1 MGDVGLVREALAHRS
16 RLVSLGPAPGQARG
30 RVARGRLGWEHAFT
44 MRLPFFPLHAV
55 VFPHLPL
62 PLHVF
67 EERYRR
73 MTEDL
78 VADDS
83 PWAGRFVV
91 SMITDG
97 PEVGGEASARPIGTI
112 CEVRTAERLA
122 DGRWVLLA
130 VGVARAVIGAVDRSG
145 SYALVEVAELEEN
158 EGDEA
163 AALLPSVQH
172 ALDRYLA
179 TVKRFVVRS
188 ASVNEGSDERRE
200 MTASLDEVLKPIELP
215 EDPSAAS
222 YAVAGLLQVE
232 LTRKQRLLE
241 LPDAAA
247 RLGAELELLRRE
259 TRLLDDGELPTVPA
273 SDLGYNPN

>member
-1 MGDVGLVREALAHRS
+1 M
-16 RLVSLGPAPGQARG
+16 
-30 RVARGRLGWEHAFT
+30 
-44 MRLPFFPLHAV
+44 
-55 VFPHLPL
+55 
-62 PLHVF
+62 
-67 EERYRR
+67 
-73 MTEDL
+73 
-78 VADDS
+78 
-83 PWAGRFVV
+83 
-91 SMITDG
+91 
-97 PEVGGEASARPIGTI
+97 
-112 CEVRTAERLA
+112 
-122 DGRWVLLA
+122 
-130 VGVARAVIGAVDRSG
+130 ARAVIGAVDRSG

-163 AALLPSVQH
+163 AALLPSVQQ

-188 ASVNEGSDERRE
+188 ASVNEGTDERRE

>member
-1 MGDVGLVREALAHRS
+1 
-16 RLVSLGPAPGQARG
+16 
-30 RVARGRLGWEHAFT
+30 

-78 VADDS
+78 VADGS

-97 PEVGGEASARPIGTI
+97 PEVGGEAAARPIGTI

-145 SYALVEVAELEEN
+145 SYALVEVAELEEQ
-158 EGDEA
+158 EGDDA
-163 AALLPSVQH
+163 AALLPSVQR
-172 ALDRYLA
+172 ALDAYLA

-188 ASVNEGSDERRE
+188 ASVSEGSDERRD

-241 LPDAAA
+241 LPDATA

>member
-1 MGDVGLVREALAHRS
+1 
-16 RLVSLGPAPGQARG
+16 
-30 RVARGRLGWEHAFT
+30 

-62 PLHVF
+62 PLHIF

-78 VADDS
+78 VADGS

-91 SMITDG
+91 SMITEG
-97 PEVGGEASARPIGTI
+97 PEVGGEATARPIGTV

-122 DGRWVLLA
+122 DGRWVLLV

-145 SYALVEVAELEEN
+145 PYAVAEVAEI
-158 EGDEA
+158 DEQHEDADA
-163 AALLPSVQH
+163 AALLPPVQH
-172 ALDRYLA
+172 ALDAYLD

-188 ASVNEGSDERRE
+188 ASVGDRPDERRD

-215 EDPSAAS
+215 HDPTAAS

-241 LPDAAA
+241 LPDATA

>member
-1 MGDVGLVREALAHRS
+1 ML
-16 RLVSLGPAPGQARG
+16 
-30 RVARGRLGWEHAFT
+30 
-44 MRLPFFPLHAV
+44 LPLFPLHAV

-62 PLHVF
+62 PLHIF

-78 VADDS
+78 VADGS
-83 PWAGRFVV
+83 AWAGRFVV
-91 SMITDG
+91 SMITEG
-97 PEVGGEASARPIGTI
+97 PEVGGEAAARPIGTI

-122 DGRWVLLA
+122 DGRWVLLG

-145 SYALVEVAELEEN
+145 PYAVAEVAELEEL
-158 EGDEA
+158 EGAEA
-163 AALLPSVQH
+163 ASLLPPVQR
-172 ALDRYLA
+172 ALDAYLA
-179 TVKRFVVRS
+179 TVKRFVVRT
-188 ASVNEGSDERRE
+188 ASVSDQPEERRD

-215 EDPSAAS
+215 DDPTAAS

-241 LPDAAA
+241 LPDASA